1 MDLTQVTGCS
11 NKECSI
17 KTETVS
23 RINVIDGE
31 CKIRTVNAENA
42 LIGEITIPKDSM
54 AFISAFVNANPDNNS
69 GIVSFKVFFSDEKD
83 GSTVFSAVDGVSKI
97 TDSNISISHICET
110 KDKEKTFYLFAKIG
124 SSASVTP
131 VNFRAL
137 YIQDLK

>member
-1 MDLTQVTGCS
+1 MDLTQVTDCS

-17 KTETVS
+17 KMETIS
-23 RINVIDGE
+23 RIKVIDGE
-31 CKIRTVNAENA
+31 CKIRTVNAETA
-42 LIGEITIPKDSM
+42 LIGEITIPKNSM

-69 GIVSFKVFFSDEKD
+69 GIVSFKVFISDEKD

-97 TDSNISISHICET
+97 TDSNISISHIYET
-110 KDKEKTFYLFAKIG
+110 KDEEKTFYLFAKMG